1 MFELIY
7 PDDIAP
13 EIPAPDVSTASERSG
28 AGTALSGLV
37 RTDAGNRSTPGMAS
51 DRVRR
56 EMFPVIL
63 PNGEVIGRASRQY
76 CHSGANPLHPVVHLH
91 ILDRYGRLFLQKR
104 SSRKDIQPGKWDTAV
119 GGHVD
124 YGESILEALF
134 RESSEELGFRDY
146 NPVWICSYEFTSS
159 IEKEMV
165 NVFAAVGNFTLV
177 PDHDEVDEIRPW
189 SMDEISENLG
199 KSVFTPNFEG
209 EFLRIKDMLSS
220 LL

>member
-13 EIPAPDVSTASERSG
+13 EIPAPDVSTASARSAAS
-28 AGTALSGLV
+28 AGI
-37 RTDAGNRSTPGMAS
+37 
-51 DRVRR
+51 VRR

-63 PNGEVIGRASRQY
+63 SNGEVIGRASRQY
-76 CHSGANPLHPVVHLH
+76 CHSGAKPLHPVVHLH

-104 SSRKDIQPGKWDTAV
+104 SAKKDIQSGKWDTAV

-134 RESSEELGFRDY
+134 RESSEELGFKEY
-146 NPVWICSYEFTSS
+146 NPVWICSYEFESS

-165 NVFAAVGNFTLV
+165 NVFAAVGNFTLS
-177 PDHDEVDEIRPW
+177 PDHDEVRPW

-209 EFLRIKDMLSS
+209 EFLRIKDRLSS

>member
-13 EIPAPDVSTASERSG
+13 EIPVPDVSTASERSAAN
-28 AGTALSGLV
+28 AGTV
-37 RTDAGNRSTPGMAS
+37 H
-51 DRVRR
+51 R

-63 PNGEVIGRASRQY
+63 PNGEVTGRASRQY
-76 CHSGANPLHPVVHLH
+76 CHSGAKPLHPVVHLH

-104 SSRKDIQPGKWDTAV
+104 SANKDIQPGKWDTAV

-134 RESSEELGFRDY
+134 RESSEELGFKEY
-146 NPVWICSYEFTSS
+146 NPVWICSYEFESS

-165 NVFAAVGNFTLV
+165 NVFAAVGNFVLS
-177 PDHDEVDEIRPW
+177 PDHEEVDEVRPW
-189 SMDEISENLG
+189 TMDEISENLG

-209 EFLRIKDMLSS
+209 EFLRIRDRLSS